1 MPAEAWLIISQLFS
15 AFSVRLKC
23 YWLQNDPNLRSSSR
37 IKCPSKNPL
46 IQICEVK
53 PKNMYEKGKYSY
65 CYHMCQR
72 NYPVSVKLFCTSSCN
87 NGSKEW
93 LQEEINL
100 LTEHRVLTAFKKSV
114 YSANLHCNTPSA
126 IVRTVVPVVSIW
138 LQSEL
143 YLLHYK
149 TSKSGTSEKRH
160 GNAFPLTLCLTV

>member
-1 MPAEAWLIISQLFS
+1 MPAEGCLIIFQLFS
-15 AFSVRLKC
+15 AVSVRWKY

-46 IQICEVK
+46 IQTCEVK
-53 PKNMYEKGKYSY
+53 PKTLYQKGKYSY
-65 CYHMCQR
+65 CYHICQR
-72 NYPVSVKLFCTSSCN
+72 NYTVSVKLLCTSSCN
-87 NGSKEW
+87 KGSKGW

-100 LTEHRVLTAFKKSV
+100 LTEHRILTVFKKSV

-126 IVRTVVPVVSIW
+126 IVRTVVPVASIW

-149 TSKSGTSEKRH
+149 TSKSATSEKRD
-160 GNAFPLTLCLTV
+160 GNAFPLTLCFTV